1 MGVVRSE
8 RRAAPF
14 LWAAVLVAVLLGGG
28 GGGVVRGLE
37 EGTAVYIVTMKQAAA
52 SHKRLDLER
61 FGGSSAAAGGGAGG
75 DGDTPATSV
84 LRKPRCGPFL
94 ANISLIVLGLCGCF
108 YFPFLQLVC

>member
-1 MGVVRSE
+1 
-8 RRAAPF
+8 
-14 LWAAVLVAVLLGGG
+14 VLLSGG

-61 FGGSSAAAGGGAGG
+61 FGGSSVAASGGGGGG

-84 LRKPRCGPFL
+84 LRKPRCGPLL
-94 ANISLIVLGLCGCF
+94 ADISLIVLGLCGCVN
-108 YFPFLQLVC
+108 FPLLQLAC